1 MINHATNNETGNIT
15 VALYLILNWY
25 SEWIKWCRLLTL
37 FVWHVQWT
45 PSKYKD
51 SLRIIL
57 LATKDARIHDL
68 EGIYMVAVYHAA

>member
-1 MINHATNNETGNIT
+1 MDKTVQIT
-15 VALYLILNWY
+15 DTICLARAVDTI
-25 SEWIKWCRLLTL
+25 
-37 FVWHVQWT
+37 
-45 PSKYKD
+45 KYKD